1 MGLSKYGYSFI
12 FRQLLHDI
20 WSVPDFLWG
29 SLWIPHFKW
38 VLTHFLLL
46 TKWKNISSGFLWS
59 SGKINCRAYCFSK
72 LFTNLIKT
80 VFCFSQSILSFCN
93 TGTTWRSSP
102 IVAKQPEKHH
112 CQNSDYLGFVLVS
125 NLKIIWFWGKCTL
138 YKESP
143 KMCSLSHLTGQ
154 TASRPVTLLSFSGI
168 LFTFLH
174 CITASSGPSSNGLHT
189 TMWCI
194 KQMKKH

>member
-1 MGLSKYGYSFI
+1 M
-12 FRQLLHDI
+12 
-20 WSVPDFLWG
+20 
-29 SLWIPHFKW
+29 
-38 VLTHFLLL
+38 
-46 TKWKNISSGFLWS
+46 
-59 SGKINCRAYCFSK
+59 
-72 LFTNLIKT
+72 
-80 VFCFSQSILSFCN
+80 
-93 TGTTWRSSP
+93 
-102 IVAKQPEKHH
+102 
-112 CQNSDYLGFVLVS
+112 
-125 NLKIIWFWGKCTL
+125 

-194 KQMKKH
+194 KQMKKTLTLSDSIIKKTCFLHLHNRIARPDRSSNGPTPDSFLTHCCFPPLTESLSWTSLSWQHSNRNG

>member
-1 MGLSKYGYSFI
+1 MKKYI
-12 FRQLLHDI
+12 FRFPLIL
-20 WSVPDFLWG
+20 
-29 SLWIPHFKW
+29 
-38 VLTHFLLL
+38 
-46 TKWKNISSGFLWS
+46 WKNKLQSLLFFLNFLPTWS
-59 SGKINCRAYCFSK
+59 KQFS
-72 LFTNLIKT
+72 
-80 VFCFSQSILSFCN
+80 VFPKSILSFCN

-194 KQMKKH
+194 KQMKKTLTLSDSIIKNMFSPFA